1 MCSCCNGVFCLNWK
15 ALNNWKATR
24 LPSGRKVP
32 PTLQYHAKN
41 QGTFGASLY
50 HTFATAQGFGPF
62 ICCSVGT
69 GASSASNSS
78 SHHRA
83 APICVHQVQTS
94 GQVSNRNEKW
104 QTSSSDLQ
112 HLKGLISVGMVTCF
126 ALPNSLRIP
135 HEKLKVLFLWLKL
148 SHFNKMSC
156 CSWFAD

>member
-1 MCSCCNGVFCLNWK
+1 MESYQVALRQKSTTNSPISRKEPRDVWCISVPYICYCPGVWALHLLFC
-15 ALNNWKATR
+15 
-24 LPSGRKVP
+24 G
-32 PTLQYHAKN
+32 
-41 QGTFGASLY
+41 
-50 HTFATAQGFGPF
+50 
-62 ICCSVGT
+62 
-69 GASSASNSS
+69 
-78 SHHRA
+78 HRGIFYFKFSQSPQA
-83 APICVHQVQTS
+83 APICVHQVQIS

-112 HLKGLISVGMVTCF
+112 HLKGLISVGIVTCF